1 MGKIKI
7 ARIILS
13 ALSAVLTAAKAV
25 IDFIGCI
32 NKLKTETA

>member
-25 IDFIGCI
+25 IDFIRCI
-32 NKLKTETA
+32 DALKTKTA

>member
-13 ALSAVLTAAKAV
+13 ALSAIVTAAKAIV
-25 IDFIGCI
+25 DFIVCI